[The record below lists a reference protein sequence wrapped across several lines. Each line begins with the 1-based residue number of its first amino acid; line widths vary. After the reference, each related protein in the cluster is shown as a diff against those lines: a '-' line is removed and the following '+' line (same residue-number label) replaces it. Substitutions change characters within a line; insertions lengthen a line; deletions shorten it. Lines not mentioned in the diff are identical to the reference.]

1 MREIGILICSKFATE
16 NEQTITWLLKM
27 KNAWLSLQ
35 NDMELMWLFLLLH
48 RQISNVS
55 RQGPELW
62 C

>member
-1 MREIGILICSKFATE
+1 MRETGIPIPSKFATE
-16 NEQTITWLLKM
+16 NEQIITWLLKM

-35 NDMELMWLFLLLH
+35 NDMELRWLFLLLH